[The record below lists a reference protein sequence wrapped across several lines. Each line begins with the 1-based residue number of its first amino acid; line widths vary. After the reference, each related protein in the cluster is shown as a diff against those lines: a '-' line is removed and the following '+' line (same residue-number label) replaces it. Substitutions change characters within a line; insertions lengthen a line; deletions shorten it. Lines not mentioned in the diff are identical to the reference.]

1 MRVTTLAGMPLA
13 LAAAAAALG
22 YLGSAGS
29 IAVAGTDPTQLG
41 GTLITSVS
49 STVTLGPGG
58 APTPPVAVALAS
70 APPRRWCALS
80 PLTGT
85 PSQSAPRYE
94 RADPRRPTRE
104 PTDSCQPA
112 AAA

>member
-22 YLGSAGS
+22 YLGSAGP
-29 IAVAGTDPTQLG
+29 VTGPDPTRSD
-41 GTLITSVS
+41 GTLISSVS
-49 STVTLGPGG
+49 STVALQSGG
-58 APTPPVAVALAS
+58 ALTTPVAATLAS
-70 APPRRWCALS
+70 APPRRWCALT
-80 PLTGT
+80 PLAGT
-85 PSQSAPRYE
+85 PGQSAPRYE

-104 PTDSCQPA
+104 PTDACQPA